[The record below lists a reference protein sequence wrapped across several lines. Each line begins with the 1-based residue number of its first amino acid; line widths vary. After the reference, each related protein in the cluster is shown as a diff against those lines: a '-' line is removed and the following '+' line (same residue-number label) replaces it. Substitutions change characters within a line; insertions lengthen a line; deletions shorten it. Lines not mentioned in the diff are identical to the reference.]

1 MNYPSIVQG
10 QTSSCY
16 FLPTQLVPFPSIPLG
31 QFLNCHWCSQI
42 LSLSGFICK
51 FNYEAMPRLASFI
64 PWYKRFI
71 MHPCSTKAPMGSKD
85 ILDMQFCSCMKMK
98 SLKGTRW
105 ACVHSPAEY
114 PHLIS
119 IPSEDV
125 FRFLPTEDYSCEH
138 KHVRNGCSS
147 RKETEAERK
156 LRIRTVLGNSH

>member
-51 FNYEAMPRLASFI
+51 FNYEAMPHLASFI
-64 PWYKRFI
+64 PWYKRLLCI
-71 MHPCSTKAPMGSKD
+71 HAPQGTLGSKD
-85 ILDMQFCSCMKMK
+85 ILDMQFCSCMKIK
-98 SLKGTRW
+98 SLKGIGGPMFIHT
-105 ACVHSPAEY
+105 AEY
-114 PHLIS
+114 SHLIS

-125 FRFLPTEDYSCEH
+125 FKFLPTEDYSCER
-138 KHVRNGCSS
+138 KHVRNGC
-147 RKETEAERK
+147 
-156 LRIRTVLGNSH
+156 